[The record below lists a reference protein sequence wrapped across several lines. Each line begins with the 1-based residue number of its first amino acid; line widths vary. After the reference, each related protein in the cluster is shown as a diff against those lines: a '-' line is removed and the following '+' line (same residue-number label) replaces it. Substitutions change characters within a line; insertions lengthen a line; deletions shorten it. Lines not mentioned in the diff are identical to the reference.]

1 MSAPHPSVSLDPRDA
16 VFVQD
21 PYPFYAKW
29 RAESPVFH
37 WKQLGHWCF
46 AAYDDVGTLLRD
58 RRFGRQILH
67 LATRKELG
75 WPDTPE
81 HLLPFYRFEEH
92 SLLEVEPPV
101 HTRLR
106 GFINPSFLPRQIERL
121 RPEVEGL
128 AHELIDRFAAN
139 RSTDLITSFAEPV
152 PVMVIARFL
161 GVPDEMAPR
170 ILAWSHDMVA
180 MYQAR
185 RDRAIEDRAVSATV
199 AFTAYMRGLL
209 AEHRRLPADYFLS
222 QLVTARDDHD
232 TMLTDDELVTTAIL
246 LLNAGHEA
254 TVHAIGNGTLALLTH
269 VPDTAAAFRADPAGH
284 CEEALRFDAPLHMFT
299 RYALGDIEYA
309 GHRFR
314 KGERVGLLLGA
325 ANRDPGRFPQPERFN
340 ATRSPNSHVSF
351 GAGIHVCVGAPLARL
366 ELQVALDVLFERLPQ
381 LRITRAPRWRD
392 TWHFHGLEALFVSG

>member
-46 AAYDDVGTLLRD
+46 AAYDDVGALLRD

-67 LATRKELG
+67 LATREELG

-121 RPEVEGL
+121 RPEVERL
-128 AHELIDRFAAN
+128 AHELIDRFAADG
-139 RSTDLITSFAEPV
+139 STDLITAFAEPI

-161 GVPDEMAPR
+161 GVPDDMAPQ
-170 ILAWSHDMVA
+170 ILGWSHDMVA

-185 RDRAIEDRAVSATV
+185 RDRAIEERAVSATV
-199 AFTAYMRGLL
+199 AFTAYMRELVT
-209 AEHRRLPADYFLS
+209 EHRRLPADDFLS

-254 TVHAIGNGTLALLTH
+254 TVHSLGNGVQALLRH
-269 VPDTAAAFRADPAGH
+269 SSAANFLADPAR
-284 CEEALRFDAPLHMFT
+284 CSEEMLRFDTPLHMFK
-299 RYALGDIEYA
+299 RYALGDLEYQGVA
-309 GHRFR
+309 LK
-314 KGERVGLLLGA
+314 KGDQVGLLLA
-325 ANRDPGRFPQPERFN
+325 SANRDEAKFAAAADFIPL
-340 ATRSPNSHVSF
+340 RSPNPHVSF
-351 GAGIHVCVGAPLARL
+351 GAGIHYCVGAPLARL
-366 ELQVALDVLFERLPQ
+366 EMQTALRVLFERLPR
-381 LRITRAPRWRD
+381 LRLDGLARYRD
-392 TWHFHGLEALFVSG
+392 TWHFHALESLPVTW